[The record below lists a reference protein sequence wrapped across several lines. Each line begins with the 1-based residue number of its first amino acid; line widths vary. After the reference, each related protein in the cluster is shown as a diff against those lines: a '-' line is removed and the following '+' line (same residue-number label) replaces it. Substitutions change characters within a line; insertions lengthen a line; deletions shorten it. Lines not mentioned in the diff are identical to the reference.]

1 MNNSY
6 GTLRYYQS
14 RYFET
19 CWATSIMFHPVKYS
33 SLSLDYFREYP
44 RNPTAFESPRMSM
57 KVNPLYHVAENGT
70 QSIHVH
76 ELPENT
82 LTKFP

>member
-1 MNNSY
+1 MNNSC

-14 RYFET
+14 RYFEAF
-19 CWATSIMFHPVKYS
+19 WATSIMFHPVKYS

-44 RNPTAFESPRMSM
+44 RNPTAFGSPRM
-57 KVNPLYHVAENGT
+57 VAENGT

-82 LTKFP
+82 LTEFP